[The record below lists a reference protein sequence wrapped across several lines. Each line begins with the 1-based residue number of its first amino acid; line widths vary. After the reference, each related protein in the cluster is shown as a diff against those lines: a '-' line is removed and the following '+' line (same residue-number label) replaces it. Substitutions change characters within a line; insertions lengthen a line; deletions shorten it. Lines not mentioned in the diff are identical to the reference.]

1 MHMCTTIYTIHTQ
14 KYKTHATTLPLSSS
28 KSSRRKLSLKETTN
42 ALSKQFN
49 SNNSKRQKTMV
60 HTWSHKKETH
70 IRN

>member
-49 SNNSKRQKTMV
+49 SNVIIQRGISWGKASR
-60 HTWSHKKETH
+60 
-70 IRN
+70 